1 MGKHALHP
9 GVLREKK
16 NFVHSNLSFSETHN
30 LDEPISRKWAHHVT
44 LKPNAV
50 FQCLKIMPYLLLRGK
65 KREKFFGQ
73 AKCLQSQHSFTNLDT
88 LFINKVIGL
97 INSCMYLICSTIL
110 SVIFNSRVEC
120 IQINPTFAHVSRFQ
134 RVAHLSAT

>member
-50 FQCLKIMPYLLLRGK
+50 FQCLKIMPCLLLRGK

-73 AKCLQSQHSFTNLDT
+73 AKCQHSFTNLDT
-88 LFINKVIGL
+88 LLVYKQSN
-97 INSCMYLICSTIL
+97 
-110 SVIFNSRVEC
+110 
-120 IQINPTFAHVSRFQ
+120 RFD
-134 RVAHLSAT
+134 